1 MKKGEAFLGAIFAIS
16 SVLFGTLGY
25 GLYQSGRS
33 GVGASQWPMMIC
45 TIILL
50 GSVVVIVN
58 ALRAKQL
65 KNGLYF
71 NRDEKRVFISI
82 FLLFMYFIGV
92 VYIGF
97 FVSSVVMLHTF
108 ISYFGKFK
116 WYVNLAFAL
125 VITSVVY
132 VVFGYLLNVSFQF
145 GVLF

>member
-1 MKKGEAFLGAIFAIS
+1 MKKGEAFLGTIFATF

-45 TIILL
+45 TVILL

-58 ALRAKQL
+58 ALL
-65 KNGLYF
+65 
-71 NRDEKRVFISI
+71 
-82 FLLFMYFIGV
+82 MYFISV

-97 FVSSVVMLHTF
+97 FVSSVVMLYTF